1 MQILDISNIF
11 GFYDNEVLDVDAVDE
26 GNKDDDESLRVWGEG
41 ERGSETWFFLIQ
53 FFL

>member
-11 GFYDNEVLDVDAVDE
+11 GFCDNEVLDVDAVDE
-26 GNKDDDESLRVWGEG
+26 GNKDDDESLGFEERV
-41 ERGSETWFFLIQ
+41 RGSSETWFFLIQ